1 MGLMKD
7 PVSEHSLANFNIWET
22 EQVILLHKRLSG
34 MRHRFDVVMIQA
46 GAVKKVLSG
55 SQVPG

>member
-1 MGLMKD
+1 MKD